1 MPEEYVAGARRLMAS
16 AGNAVLSVHVLDW
29 VRGGGDASRQ
39 HKHRFSLSELTAS
52 LQAIARTR
60 PAPFEVG
67 VVGGSV
73 VEYAVRVPLD
83 CSRDLSVVV
92 GADDTI
98 HDVVHS
104 EIRVLGPRADLN
116 HVDVSNVTDMAAMF
130 AHSKFKGDVSG
141 WDTAKAFRSYLFT
154 DNG

>member
-1 MPEEYVAGARRLMAS
+1 MLLYHSEVSMPEEYVAGARRLMAS

-83 CSRDLSVVV
+83 CSRNLSAVV
-92 GADDTI
+92 GADGVVRTAWVNSSR
-98 HDVVHS
+98 DVHRS
-104 EIRVLGPRADLN
+104 LDRRRY
-116 HVDVSNVTDMAAMF
+116 VDGASSGCSIEQPFSIVNAKFYNFSN
-130 AHSKFKGDVSG
+130 K
-141 WDTAKAFRSYLFT
+141 
-154 DNG
+154 NC